1 MRFTDINP
9 SVRILFLLSF
19 SIVFFVSRIE
29 LLLAIFAVFLLL
41 LFLAKYNIFSKK
53 GVLIF
58 IIVLL
63 SVNTVYLYFT
73 KAEAGKIILS
83 NASLL
88 IKWTVVIVTG
98 LIYAENMNP
107 SEIIYVAKRISK
119 KPALIV
125 PLTVA
130 FRILPVIRKDAQRIM
145 LAQQARGLSLKNK
158 SWKNI
163 SLFFTTF
170 FTAFLTLY
178 ITFLD
183 NMALMLELRGIKS
196 IKKTNYFVHR
206 LGAADWLLMAY
217 SVPLILY
224 TLAYMAVLPL
234 KFLIA

>member
-1 MRFTDINP
+1 MQFTDIHP
-9 SVRILFLLSF
+9 AVRILFLLSF
-19 SIVFFVSRIE
+19 SIVFFVNRME
-29 LLLAIFAVFLLL
+29 LLLAIFAVFVLLL
-41 LFLAKYNIFSKK
+41 ILARYNVLKKK

-58 IIVLL
+58 VVVLL
-63 SVNTVYLYFT
+63 LVNTAYLYFT

-98 LIYAENMNP
+98 LIYAENMSP
-107 SEIIYVAKRISK
+107 SEIIYVAKRVSQ
-119 KPALIV
+119 KPVVVV

-130 FRILPVIRKDAQRIM
+130 FRILPVIRKDSQRIM

-196 IKKTNYFVHR
+196 IKKTSYFVHKFR
-206 LGAADWLLMAY
+206 AADWLFTAY

-224 TLAYMAVLPL
+224 TLAYMVVVPL